1 MEHEFA
7 KLRTADIRAVQQTD
21 TKLVDHFLGLPPNST
36 ANNLAWCT
44 AVNGY
49 MDKMAFYLWGGILY
63 NMEIHN

>member
-36 ANNLAWCT
+36 ANNLA
-44 AVNGY
+44 
-49 MDKMAFYLWGGILY
+49 
-63 NMEIHN
+63 